1 MIKIALVDDHKLF
14 RKSLA
19 DWLATQQFEILFEAN
34 NGKEFIDNIDKN
46 MLPQLVLM
54 DINMPIMNGVET
66 LLWITKNCPSIKV
79 LAISMYNDEMNII
92 RMIRLGASGYLLKD
106 SEPNELKLAI
116 ETIVDKGFYYSDL
129 VNQKLL
135 SAISE
140 ANSKQRVITQLI
152 ELSLRETEFLKYVCT
167 ELTYK
172 EIADKMTLSP
182 RTVDGYR
189 EELFR
194 KLNVTTRIGLVLYA
208 IKVGIVD
215 PS

>member
-34 NGKEFIDNIDKN
+34 NGKEFIDKINESS
-46 MLPQLVLM
+46 LPQLILM
-54 DINMPIMNGVET
+54 DINMPVMNGVET
-66 LLWITKNCPSIKV
+66 LIWITKNHPSIKV

-92 RMIRLGASGYLLKD
+92 KMIRLGASGYLLKD

-116 ETIVDKGFYYSDL
+116 ETIIDKGFYYSDL

-135 SAISE
+135 NAISE
-140 ANSKQRVITQLI
+140 TNPKQKSIHNLI
-152 ELSLRETEFLKYVCT
+152 ELSPREIEFLKYVCT

-172 EIADKMTLSP
+172 EIADKMALSP

-189 EELFR
+189 DDLFK

-208 IKVGIVD
+208 IKVGIVE
-215 PS
+215 P

>member
-34 NGKEFIDNIDKN
+34 NGKEFIDKINESS
-46 MLPQLVLM
+46 LPQLILM
-54 DINMPIMNGVET
+54 DINMPVMNGVET
-66 LLWITKNCPSIKV
+66 LIWITKNHPSIKV

-92 RMIRLGASGYLLKD
+92 KMIRLGASGYLLKD

-116 ETIVDKGFYYSDL
+116 ETIIDKGFYYSDL

-135 SAISE
+135 NAISE
-140 ANSKQRVITQLI
+140 TNSKQKSIHNLI
-152 ELSLRETEFLKYVCT
+152 ELSPREIEFLKYVCT

-172 EIADKMTLSP
+172 EIADKMALSP

-189 EELFR
+189 DDLFK

-208 IKVGIVD
+208 IKVGIVE
-215 PS
+215 P